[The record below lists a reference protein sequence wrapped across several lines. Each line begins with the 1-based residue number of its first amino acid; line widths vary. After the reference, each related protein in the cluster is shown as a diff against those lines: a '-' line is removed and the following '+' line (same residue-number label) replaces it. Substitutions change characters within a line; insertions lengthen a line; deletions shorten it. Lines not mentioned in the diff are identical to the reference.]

1 MFEIEKIGN
10 PVLREPSKEVSLEDV
25 SLKQFV
31 EEMKETLHIVKG
43 LGLASNQVGILKR
56 VFIYDVGDGPEVMI
70 NPEVVWESDEKVE
83 DIEGCLSV
91 PGIEVTIERAE
102 KIRVEGFT
110 LKGKKKTIEAEGLL
124 ARVMQHEIDHLNGTL
139 IIDRATDEQ
148 RREAMKKMLEGE

>member
-1 MFEIEKIGN
+1 
-10 PVLREPSKEVSLEDV
+10 
-25 SLKQFV
+25 
-31 EEMKETLHIVKG
+31 
-43 LGLASNQVGILKR
+43 
-56 VFIYDVGDGPEVMI
+56 MI

-110 LKGKKKTIEAEGLL
+110 LNGKKKTIEAEGLL
-124 ARVMQHEIDHLNGTL
+124 ARIMQHEIDHLNGTL
-139 IIDRATDEQ
+139 IIDRTTDEQ